1 MKYIAVVIVI
11 VAHVRAIGA
20 VEGHNVPIEGLDCRH
35 PRSVRTGSLS
45 KICGSDNKAA
55 SEDVSALIIMFSTRH
70 TVKAYRCSRVES
82 TFREICGVWSHS
94 KLYEPPSIMED
105 KMISQSDC
113 RRMAL
118 HATYVREDKVP
129 MPIQLNTR
137 TQYQFVRHGHLAYNT
152 DNVAC
157 TGTTVMI
164 HGEEVSSLLELVSVQ
179 LLVKEVDLE
188 VDLDSA
194 IDLDKRI
201 KLPSICA
208 KEDTCQVGMEAYVMD
223 HPRYNCPLSVI
234 RQHTYSQVPITQDG
248 KDFTALVSDETK
260 TLLTL
265 GDKEYAPVGCRPSF
279 TYRATEYAD
288 IKVVT
293 SDLAIAD
300 LSNLQ
305 KHLEAGNLDLE
316 LELKIT
322 ASYMAYHLDR
332 MMNEQLNTVGRKL
345 CHMAQHTIES
355 TELSPFH
362 TNSLIRVRGD
372 LVQELSCTPVVA
384 QARVGES
391 RDGKCYADSLPAWI
405 SNQPIRIQ
413 AGTHL
418 ILQQDEVEQV
428 NCNSTYPPIFVA
440 ADKTTLLSA
449 SPMVRVENITLQHL
463 EEDYLHLEQ
472 SGPVRHENFGS
483 DFFYTHEE
491 ISQFNDL
498 IHFSRI
504 KKRVVNNLVEDY
516 CANNPACG
524 AYQPGMEPASP
535 FNLAAIRD
543 EVTNPFTWISK
554 WFEYLS
560 KAGSVC
566 SILVV
571 IAFVC
576 SFLWRVYQTFVL
588 TCRHDFGFLAA
599 VRANLLPGSYRGH
612 AVPSEEVSKAHNQPP
627 YYASAPNITSHELMP
642 LRRPSLGPEPG
653 TQPVPAI
660 GPVQTVP
667 AIGYSGRR

>member
-1 MKYIAVVIVI
+1 MLLAVIVI
-11 VAHVRAIGA
+11 IANLPVKGA
-20 VEGHNVPIEGLDCRH
+20 LEGRTVPIDGLDCRH

-55 SEDVSALIIMFSTRH
+55 SEDVSTLVLMYSTRH
-70 TVKAYRCSRVES
+70 VVKAYRCSRIES

-94 KLYEPPSIMED
+94 KLYEPPSIMES
-105 KMISQSDC
+105 KMVSQADC

-118 HATYVREDKVP
+118 HATYIREDKVP
-129 MPIQLNTR
+129 LPVQLNVR
-137 TQYQFVRHGHLAYNT
+137 TQYQFVRHGHLAYNPN
-152 DNVAC
+152 NVAC
-157 TGTTVMI
+157 TGTTIMI

-179 LLVKEVDLE
+179 LLVKEVE
-188 VDLDSA
+188 VEIDLDSA
-194 IDLDKRI
+194 IDLDKNI

-208 KEDTCQVGMEAYVMD
+208 KEDTCQVGNEAYVLD
-223 HPRYNCPLSVI
+223 HPRYSCPLSVV
-234 RQHTYSQVPITQDG
+234 RQHTYTKVPITQDG
-248 KDFTALVSDETK
+248 KEYSALVSDETK

-265 GDKEYAPVGCRPSF
+265 GDKEFAPVGCRPSF
-279 TYRATEYAD
+279 TYHATEYAD

-305 KHLEAGNLDLE
+305 KHLDAGNLDLE

-332 MMNEQLNTVGRKL
+332 MMSEQLNTVGRKL
-345 CHMAQHTIES
+345 CHMSQHTIES

-372 LVQELSCTPVVA
+372 LVQELSCTPVTA
-384 QARVGES
+384 QVRVGES
-391 RDGKCYADSLPAWI
+391 GDGKCYADSLPAWI
-405 SNQPIRIQ
+405 SNQPVRIQ

-449 SPMVRVENITLQHL
+449 SPVVRVENITLQHL
-463 EEDYLHLEQ
+463 EEDYLHLEHD
-472 SGPVRHENFGS
+472 GPVSHENYGT

-504 KKRVVNNLVEDY
+504 KKRVMNNLVEDY

-524 AYQPGMEPASP
+524 AYQPGSEPASP
-535 FNLAAIRD
+535 FNLAAIQD
-543 EVTNPFTWISK
+543 EVTHPFSWISK
-554 WFEYLS
+554 WIDYLA
-560 KAGSVC
+560 KIGSVC
-566 SILVV
+566 SIIVV
-571 IAFVC
+571 VAFVC
-576 SFLWRVYQTFVL
+576 SFLWRIYQTFVMA
-588 TCRHDFGFLAA
+588 CRHNFGFLAA
-599 VRANLLPGSYRGH
+599 VRANLLPGTYTGRDT
-612 AVPSEEVSKAHNQPP
+612 PMEEVSKASHPT
-627 YYASAPNITSHELMP
+627 YYTSAQNIHSHEMVP
-642 LRRPSLGPEPG
+642 LRRPSIGPESVA
-653 TQPVPAI
+653 QVPAI
-660 GPVQTVP
+660 GPVPVVP
-667 AIGYSGRR
+667 AIAYGNRG